1 MSSVL
6 AQLALTGGAI
16 LFLIALGVSW
26 LSGVPLLTALFRAVI
41 VMCLGSVVV
50 AGFFRYFTG
59 ILYRFIDE
67 KMREQ
72 ARQKAEE
79 AAKTNGTSTI
89 S

>member
-16 LFLIALGVSW
+16 LFLAALGVAW

-41 VMCLGSVVV
+41 VMCLGSVIV

-67 KMREQ
+67 KMQEQ
-72 ARQKAEE
+72 ARQREQE
-79 AAKTNGTSTI
+79 DEKTSGTSPG